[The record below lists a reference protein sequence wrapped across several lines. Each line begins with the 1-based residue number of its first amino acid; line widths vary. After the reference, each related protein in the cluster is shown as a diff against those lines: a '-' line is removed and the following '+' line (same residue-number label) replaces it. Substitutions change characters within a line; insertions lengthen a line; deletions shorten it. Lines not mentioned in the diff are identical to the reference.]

1 MSAGQKLRT
10 QEDDQIAEEGWQC
23 WKAEL
28 GNRGGGS
35 RAYTTNQCLGKKM
48 ETDDVFLK
56 TQNLKWSWKW
66 ELQNMFTPLIL
77 T

>member
-1 MSAGQKLRT
+1 MSVGQKLRR

-35 RAYTTNQCLGKKM
+35 RAYTTNQCLGKKID
-48 ETDDVFLK
+48 EIDDVFLK
-56 TQNLKWSWKW
+56 TQILKES
-66 ELQNMFTPLIL
+66 
-77 T
+77 